1 MSEIIYLH
9 GVHEATADA
18 KGRFMLP
25 GSFRKQLE
33 KVLDQGFIIKRSIFS
48 KALELFPKAA
58 WNDRAKDLNHLS
70 RYNREHMEYMRVFTS
85 GLQSVELD
93 SAGRIQIPKELIEFA
108 GIKKDITCAA
118 ISDTIEIWD
127 TKSYN
132 KFIKEKSVNFEE
144 MTERLLGKKVLLK
157 DDE

>member
-1 MSEIIYLH
+1 MNSPLILH

-33 KVLDQGFIIKRSIFS
+33 NVLDQGFIIKRSIFS
-48 KALELFPKAA
+48 KALELFPKST
-58 WNDRAKDLNHLS
+58 WNAMADDLRHLN
-70 RYNREHMEYMRVFTS
+70 RYNREHMDYMRLFTS
-85 GLQSVELD
+85 GMQGVEVDSV
-93 SAGRIQIPKELIEFA
+93 GRIQIPKELILYA

-118 ISDTIEIWD
+118 ITDIIEIWD
-127 TKSYN
+127 TRSYN
-132 KFIKEKSVNFEE
+132 KFIKEKSDSFED
-144 MTERLLGKKVLLK
+144 MTERLLGKKVFLK